1 MLDISYLLNN
11 NISSVLK
18 PKYSLSIRNKWTYLL
33 ESSETSITISY
44 SDLCTIMSM
53 VPTVCY
59 FVNKAADNWILDMK
73 MIFC

>member
-1 MLDISYLLNN
+1 MLKIY
-11 NISSVLK
+11 NITVH
-18 PKYSLSIRNKWTYLL
+18 L
-33 ESSETSITISY
+33 EISY

-53 VPTVCY
+53 VPTMCY